1 MLKKSIILYII
12 ILFCHLLAAQK
23 VTISGY
29 IEDESSGEKLIGCNI
44 YHPSTQSG
52 TVSNTFGFYSITLD
66 RDDVILLEI
75 SYIGYSAQSINIS
88 GQVSLSYNIKM
99 KSEAVFDEIEITAT
113 KDKKIETETQM
124 SMIDVPILQIKKIPA
139 LMGETDVLKALQLLP
154 GVQSGGEGQAGL
166 YVRGG
171 SPDQNLILL
180 DGVPVYNANH
190 LFGFFSV
197 FNAEAIKDV
206 TLIKGGFPARYGG
219 RLSSVLEINLKDGH
233 QQEFH
238 GDVSI
243 GLVGSKLTLEGPIN
257 KGKTS
262 FLVSGRRTYID
273 LLAKP
278 FIKQS
283 FKDSGSEGDTGY
295 YFYDLNA
302 KVNHTF
308 SQRDRIYLSV
318 YGGNDKFYFNQKD
331 TEFGNKD
338 FTDNGLGWGNL
349 TGALR
354 WNHVIHDKLFMNTTL
369 TYSKYNLNTAISL
382 GTEYEDKSTDLI
394 SLGYLSGIRDYAA
407 KIDFDYVPSP
417 RHFIRF
423 GTNVIFHEFNPGQF
437 NLEQISATN
446 GINFKQTLGQPIKN
460 ATEMAMY
467 VEDDFEITKKLK
479 VNVGLHL
486 SGFSVDDAF
495 YTSLQPRFSA
505 RYLLPKGIGLKASFA
520 TMRQF
525 INLLSFEGIGLPT
538 DLWLP
543 TTARVKPQESWQAAI
558 GVAKTFG
565 KDYEISVEAYYKR
578 MNNLIAYKDGSGLF
592 ELSDWQ
598 DRITQGKGEAYGFEF
613 FLQKKT
619 GKLSGWIGYTLAWNN
634 RQFSDL
640 NEGRAFPYRYDRRHD
655 LSIVAIYELSKK
667 INVSS
672 TWVYGTGNAVTL
684 PKSRYGA
691 IVSGENLDYSYLTN
705 VEQYGDR
712 NSYRMNAYHRLDIG
726 INFIKTRKN
735 RTRTWSIGAYNA
747 YANNNP
753 FFVYF
758 DTDYLDTGVEKRV
771 LKQVSLFP
779 LIPYVTYSLKF

>member
-1 MLKKSIILYII
+1 MTIQRNTLSIMTIMLVCQLII
-12 ILFCHLLAAQK
+12 AQK

-29 IEDESSGEKLIGCNI
+29 VEDISSGEKLIGCNV
-44 YHPSTQSG
+44 YHYASQSG
-52 TVSNTFGFYSITLD
+52 TVTNTFGFYSITLD
-66 RDDVILLEI
+66 KSSNIDLEV
-75 SYIGYSAQSINIS
+75 SYIGYATKSVSIEGHKSQS
-88 GQVSLSYNIKM
+88 VNIKL
-99 KSEAVFDEIEITAT
+99 KGEVVFEEIEITAN

-124 SMIDVPILQIKKIPA
+124 STIDVPILQIKKIPA

-273 LLAKP
+273 VLAKP

-283 FKDSGSEGDTGY
+283 FSDNGSDGDAGY

-302 KVNHTF
+302 KINHTF
-308 SQRDRIYLSV
+308 SQKDRIYLSV
-318 YGGNDKFYFNQKD
+318 YGGNDKFYFEQTDAERN
-331 TEFGNKD
+331 ENRD
-338 FTDNGLGWGNL
+338 FTENGLGWGNL

-354 WNHVIHDKLFMNTTL
+354 WNHIIHDKLFMNTTL
-369 TYSKYNLNTAISL
+369 TYSKYKLNTGVSL
-382 GTEYEDKSTDLI
+382 GTEFPDKTKDFI

-423 GTNVIFHEFNPGQF
+423 GTNVILHEFNPGQF
-437 NLEQISATN
+437 NLEQKSVSNNID
-446 GINFKQTLGQPIKN
+446 FKQTIGQPIKQ
-460 ATEMAMY
+460 ATELALY
-467 VEDDFEITKKLK
+467 AEDDYEITKKFK
-479 VNVGLHL
+479 INAGLHL
-486 SGFSVDDAF
+486 SGFAVDDAF
-495 YTSLQPRFSA
+495 YTSLQPRLSM
-505 RYLLPKGIGLKASFA
+505 RYLLPNDIGLKASFA

-543 TTARVKPQESWQAAI
+543 TTARIKPQESWQAAI
-558 GVAKTFG
+558 GAAKSIG
-565 KDYEISVEAYYKR
+565 KDYEISIEAYYKK

-592 ELSDWQ
+592 ELTDWQ
-598 DRITQGKGEAYGFEF
+598 DRVTQGKGEAYGLEF

-634 RQFSDL
+634 REFNDL
-640 NEGRAFPYRYDRRHD
+640 NQGKEFPFRYDRRHD
-655 LSIVAIYELSKK
+655 ISVVAIYELSKK
-667 INVSS
+667 INLSG

-684 PKSRYGA
+684 PKSRYGTVETYGSQNYTY
-691 IVSGENLDYSYLTN
+691 INN
-705 VEQYGDR
+705 IEQYGDR
-712 NSYRMNAYHRLDIG
+712 NSYRMNAYHRLDVG
-726 INFIKTRKN
+726 VNFIKTRTN
-735 RTRTWSIGAYNA
+735 RTRTWSIGAYNT

-758 DTDYLDTGVEKRV
+758 DNDFDTNKRV

>member
-1 MLKKSIILYII
+1 MHKKIN
-12 ILFCHLLAAQK
+12 LLALLLLHQMLLGQK

-29 IEDESSGEKLIGCNI
+29 VEDASSGEKLIGCNI
-44 YHPSTQSG
+44 YHKPSQSG
-52 TVSNTFGFYSITLD
+52 TVTNNFGFYSITLD
-66 RDDVILLEI
+66 QAETIQLEI
-75 SYIGYSAQSINIS
+75 SYIGYTLNTLKLKGDVSQSVN
-88 GQVSLSYNIKM
+88 VKM
-99 KSEAVFDEIEITAT
+99 KGEVVFEEIEIIAS
-113 KDKKIETETQM
+113 KDKKIENETQM
-124 SMIDVPILQIKKIPA
+124 STIDVPILQIKKIPA

-257 KGKTS
+257 KGKTT

-283 FKDSGSEGDTGY
+283 FSQSGSEGDTGY
-295 YFYDLNA
+295 YFYDVNA

-308 SQRDRIYLSV
+308 SQKDRIYLSV
-318 YGGNDKFYFNQKD
+318 YGGNDKFYFNQQDK
-331 TEFGNKD
+331 GIGARD
-338 FTDNGLGWGNL
+338 FTDNKLGWGNL

-369 TYSKYNLNTAISL
+369 TYSKYRLRTDVSL
-382 GTEYEDKSTDLI
+382 GTEFEDKSKELI

-423 GTNVIFHEFNPGQF
+423 GSNVILHQFNPGQF
-437 NLEQISATN
+437 DLERISAFN
-446 GINFKQTLGQPIKN
+446 GPNFKQTLGQPIKN
-460 ATEMAMY
+460 ATELALY
-467 VEDDFEITKKLK
+467 AEDDFEITKKLK
-479 VNVGLHL
+479 INAGLHL

-495 YTSLQPRFSA
+495 YTSLQPRLSM
-505 RYLLPKGIGLKASFA
+505 RYLLPRGIGLKASFA

-558 GVAKTFG
+558 GAAKTIG
-565 KDYEISVEAYYKR
+565 NDYEISLEAYYKR
-578 MNNLIAYKDGSGLF
+578 MDNLIAYKDGSGIF
-592 ELSDWQ
+592 ELTDWQ
-598 DRITQGKGEAYGFEF
+598 DRITQGKGEAYGLEL

-640 NEGRAFPYRYDRRHD
+640 NEGRSFPYRYDRRHD
-655 LSIVAIYELSKK
+655 LSVVAIYELSKK
-667 INVSS
+667 INISG
-672 TWVYGTGNAVTL
+672 TWVYGTGNAVML

-691 IVSGENLDYSYLTN
+691 TSTYGNNFTYINS

-712 NSYRMNAYHRLDIG
+712 NSYRMNPYHRLDIG
-726 INFIKTRKN
+726 INFIKTRSN
-735 RTRTWSIGAYNA
+735 RTRTWSVGAYNA

-758 DTDYLDTGVEKRV
+758 DTDFDTNERV

>member
-1 MLKKSIILYII
+1 MTTQRNTLSIMTIMLVCQLII
-12 ILFCHLLAAQK
+12 AQK

-29 IEDESSGEKLIGCNI
+29 VEDISSGEKLIGCNV
-44 YHPSTQSG
+44 YHYASQSG
-52 TVSNTFGFYSITLD
+52 TVTNTFGFYSITLD
-66 RDDVILLEI
+66 KSSNIDLEV
-75 SYIGYSAQSINIS
+75 SYIGYATKSVSIEGHKSQS
-88 GQVSLSYNIKM
+88 VNIKL
-99 KSEAVFDEIEITAT
+99 KGEVVFEEIEITAN

-124 SMIDVPILQIKKIPA
+124 STIDVPILQIKKIPA

-273 LLAKP
+273 VLAKP

-283 FKDSGSEGDTGY
+283 FSDNGSDGDAGY

-302 KVNHTF
+302 KINHTF
-308 SQRDRIYLSV
+308 SQKDRIYLSV
-318 YGGNDKFYFNQKD
+318 YGGNDKFYFEQTDAERN
-331 TEFGNKD
+331 ENRD
-338 FTDNGLGWGNL
+338 FTENGLGWGNL

-354 WNHVIHDKLFMNTTL
+354 WNHIIHDKLFMNTTL
-369 TYSKYNLNTAISL
+369 TYSKYKLNTGVSL
-382 GTEYEDKSTDLI
+382 GTEFPDKTKDFI

-423 GTNVIFHEFNPGQF
+423 GTNVILHEFNPGQF
-437 NLEQISATN
+437 NLEQKSVSNNID
-446 GINFKQTLGQPIKN
+446 FKQTIGQPIKQ
-460 ATEMAMY
+460 ATELALY
-467 VEDDFEITKKLK
+467 AEDDYEITKKFK
-479 VNVGLHL
+479 INAGLHL
-486 SGFSVDDAF
+486 SGFAVDDAF
-495 YTSLQPRFSA
+495 YTSLQPRLSM
-505 RYLLPKGIGLKASFA
+505 RYLLPNDIGLKASFA

-543 TTARVKPQESWQAAI
+543 TTARIKPQESWQAAI
-558 GVAKTFG
+558 GAAKSIG
-565 KDYEISVEAYYKR
+565 KDYEISIEAYYKK

-592 ELSDWQ
+592 ELTDWQ
-598 DRITQGKGEAYGFEF
+598 DRVTQGKGEAYGLEF

-634 RQFSDL
+634 RQFNDL
-640 NEGRAFPYRYDRRHD
+640 NQGRAFPFRYDRRHD
-655 LSIVAIYELSKK
+655 ISVVAIYELSKK
-667 INVSS
+667 INLSG

-684 PKSRYGA
+684 PKSRYGTVETYGSQNYTY
-691 IVSGENLDYSYLTN
+691 INN
-705 VEQYGDR
+705 IEQYGDR
-712 NSYRMNAYHRLDIG
+712 NSYRMNAYHRLDVG
-726 INFIKTRKN
+726 VNFIKTRTN
-735 RTRTWSIGAYNA
+735 RTRTWSIGAYNT

-758 DTDYLDTGVEKRV
+758 DNDFDTNKRV

>member
-1 MLKKSIILYII
+1 MLVCQLII
-12 ILFCHLLAAQK
+12 AQK

-29 IEDESSGEKLIGCNI
+29 VEDISSGEKLIGCNV
-44 YHPSTQSG
+44 YHYASQSG
-52 TVSNTFGFYSITLD
+52 TVTNTFGFYSITLD
-66 RDDVILLEI
+66 KSSNIDLEV
-75 SYIGYSAQSINIS
+75 SYIGYATKSVSIEGHKSQS
-88 GQVSLSYNIKM
+88 VNIKL
-99 KSEAVFDEIEITAT
+99 KGEVVFEEIEITAN

-124 SMIDVPILQIKKIPA
+124 STIDVPILQIKKIPA

-273 LLAKP
+273 VLAKP

-283 FKDSGSEGDTGY
+283 FSDNGSDGDAGY

-302 KVNHTF
+302 KINHTF
-308 SQRDRIYLSV
+308 SQKDRIYLSV
-318 YGGNDKFYFNQKD
+318 YGGNDKFYFEQTDAERN
-331 TEFGNKD
+331 ENRD
-338 FTDNGLGWGNL
+338 FTENGLGWGNL

-354 WNHVIHDKLFMNTTL
+354 WNHIIHDKLFMNTTL
-369 TYSKYNLNTAISL
+369 TYSKYKLNTGVSL
-382 GTEYEDKSTDLI
+382 GTEFPDKTKDFI

-423 GTNVIFHEFNPGQF
+423 GTNVILHEFNPGQF
-437 NLEQISATN
+437 NLEQKSVSNNID
-446 GINFKQTLGQPIKN
+446 FKQTIGQPIKQ
-460 ATEMAMY
+460 ATELALY
-467 VEDDFEITKKLK
+467 AEDDYEITKKFK
-479 VNVGLHL
+479 INAGLHL
-486 SGFSVDDAF
+486 SGFAVDDAF
-495 YTSLQPRFSA
+495 YTSLQPRLSM
-505 RYLLPKGIGLKASFA
+505 RYLLPNDIGLKASFA

-543 TTARVKPQESWQAAI
+543 TTARIKPQESWQAAI
-558 GVAKTFG
+558 GAAKSIG
-565 KDYEISVEAYYKR
+565 KDYEISIEAYYKK

-592 ELSDWQ
+592 ELTDWQ
-598 DRITQGKGEAYGFEF
+598 DRVTQGKGEAYGLEF

-634 RQFSDL
+634 REFNDL
-640 NEGRAFPYRYDRRHD
+640 NQGRAFPFRYDRRHD
-655 LSIVAIYELSKK
+655 ISVVAIYELSKK
-667 INVSS
+667 INLSG

-684 PKSRYGA
+684 PKSRYGTVETYGSQNYTY
-691 IVSGENLDYSYLTN
+691 INN
-705 VEQYGDR
+705 IEQYGDR
-712 NSYRMNAYHRLDIG
+712 NSYRMNAYHRLDVG
-726 INFIKTRKN
+726 VNFIKTRTN
-735 RTRTWSIGAYNA
+735 RTRTWSIGAYNT

-758 DTDYLDTGVEKRV
+758 DNDFDTNKRV

>member
-1 MLKKSIILYII
+1 MTIQRNTLSIMTIMLVCQLII
-12 ILFCHLLAAQK
+12 AQK

-29 IEDESSGEKLIGCNI
+29 VEDISSGEKLIGCNV
-44 YHPSTQSG
+44 YHYASQSG
-52 TVSNTFGFYSITLD
+52 TVTNTFGFYSITLD
-66 RDDVILLEI
+66 KSSNIDLEV
-75 SYIGYSAQSINIS
+75 SYIGYATKSVSIEGHKSQS
-88 GQVSLSYNIKM
+88 VNIKL
-99 KSEAVFDEIEITAT
+99 KGEVVFEEIEITAN

-124 SMIDVPILQIKKIPA
+124 STIDVPILQIKKIPA

-273 LLAKP
+273 VLAKP

-283 FKDSGSEGDTGY
+283 FSDNGSDGDAGY

-302 KVNHTF
+302 KINHTF
-308 SQRDRIYLSV
+308 SQKDRIYLSV
-318 YGGNDKFYFNQKD
+318 YGGNDKFYFEQTDAERN
-331 TEFGNKD
+331 ENRD
-338 FTDNGLGWGNL
+338 FTENGLGWGNL

-354 WNHVIHDKLFMNTTL
+354 WNHIIHDKLFMNTTL
-369 TYSKYNLNTAISL
+369 TYSKYKLNTGVSL
-382 GTEYEDKSTDLI
+382 GTEFPDKTKDFI

-423 GTNVIFHEFNPGQF
+423 GTNVILHEFNPGQF
-437 NLEQISATN
+437 NLEQKSVSNNID
-446 GINFKQTLGQPIKN
+446 FKQTIGQPIKQ
-460 ATEMAMY
+460 ATELALY
-467 VEDDFEITKKLK
+467 AEDDYEITKKFK
-479 VNVGLHL
+479 INAGLHL
-486 SGFSVDDAF
+486 SGFAVDDAF
-495 YTSLQPRFSA
+495 YTSLQPRLSM
-505 RYLLPKGIGLKASFA
+505 RYLLPNDIGLKASFA

-543 TTARVKPQESWQAAI
+543 TTARIKPQESWQAAI
-558 GVAKTFG
+558 GAAKSIG
-565 KDYEISVEAYYKR
+565 KDYEISIEAYYKK

-592 ELSDWQ
+592 ELTDWQ
-598 DRITQGKGEAYGFEF
+598 DRVTQGKGEAYGLEF

-634 RQFSDL
+634 RQFNDL
-640 NEGRAFPYRYDRRHD
+640 NQGRAFPFRYDRRHD
-655 LSIVAIYELSKK
+655 ISVVAIYELSKK
-667 INVSS
+667 INLSG

-684 PKSRYGA
+684 PKSRYGTVETYGSQNYTY
-691 IVSGENLDYSYLTN
+691 INN
-705 VEQYGDR
+705 IEQYGDR
-712 NSYRMNAYHRLDIG
+712 NSYRMNAYHRLDVG
-726 INFIKTRKN
+726 VNFIKTRTN
-735 RTRTWSIGAYNA
+735 RTRTWSIGAYNT

-758 DTDYLDTGVEKRV
+758 DNDFDTNKRV

>member
-1 MLKKSIILYII
+1 MLVCQLII
-12 ILFCHLLAAQK
+12 AQK

-29 IEDESSGEKLIGCNI
+29 VEDISSGEKLIGCNV
-44 YHPSTQSG
+44 YHYASQSG
-52 TVSNTFGFYSITLD
+52 TVTNTFGFYSITLD
-66 RDDVILLEI
+66 KSSNIDLEV
-75 SYIGYSAQSINIS
+75 SYIGYATKSVSIEGHKSQS
-88 GQVSLSYNIKM
+88 VNIKL
-99 KSEAVFDEIEITAT
+99 KGEVVFEEIEITAN

-124 SMIDVPILQIKKIPA
+124 STIDVPILQIKKIPA

-273 LLAKP
+273 VLAKP

-283 FKDSGSEGDTGY
+283 FSDNGSDGDAGY

-302 KVNHTF
+302 KINHTF
-308 SQRDRIYLSV
+308 SQKDRIYLSV
-318 YGGNDKFYFNQKD
+318 YGGNDKFYFEQTDAERN
-331 TEFGNKD
+331 ENRD
-338 FTDNGLGWGNL
+338 FTENGLGWGNL

-354 WNHVIHDKLFMNTTL
+354 WNHIIHDKLFMNTTL
-369 TYSKYNLNTAISL
+369 TYSKYKLNTGVSL
-382 GTEYEDKSTDLI
+382 GTEFPDKTKDFI

-423 GTNVIFHEFNPGQF
+423 GTNVILHEFNPGQF
-437 NLEQISATN
+437 NLEQKSVSNNID
-446 GINFKQTLGQPIKN
+446 FKQTIGQPIKQ
-460 ATEMAMY
+460 ATELALY
-467 VEDDFEITKKLK
+467 AEDDYEITKKFK
-479 VNVGLHL
+479 INAGLHL
-486 SGFSVDDAF
+486 SGFAVDDAF
-495 YTSLQPRFSA
+495 YTSLQPRLSM
-505 RYLLPKGIGLKASFA
+505 RYLLPNDIGLKASFA

-543 TTARVKPQESWQAAI
+543 TTARIKPQESWQAAI
-558 GVAKTFG
+558 GAAKSIG
-565 KDYEISVEAYYKR
+565 KDYEISIEAYYKK

-592 ELSDWQ
+592 ELTDWQ
-598 DRITQGKGEAYGFEF
+598 DRVTQGKGEAYGLEF

-634 RQFSDL
+634 REFNDL
-640 NEGRAFPYRYDRRHD
+640 NQGKEFPFRYDRRHD
-655 LSIVAIYELSKK
+655 ISVVAIYELSKK
-667 INVSS
+667 INLSG

-684 PKSRYGA
+684 PKSRYGTVETYGSQNYTY
-691 IVSGENLDYSYLTN
+691 INN
-705 VEQYGDR
+705 IEQYGDR
-712 NSYRMNAYHRLDIG
+712 NSYRMNAYHRLDVG
-726 INFIKTRKN
+726 VNFIKTRTN
-735 RTRTWSIGAYNA
+735 RTRTWSIGAYNT

-758 DTDYLDTGVEKRV
+758 DNDFDTNKRV